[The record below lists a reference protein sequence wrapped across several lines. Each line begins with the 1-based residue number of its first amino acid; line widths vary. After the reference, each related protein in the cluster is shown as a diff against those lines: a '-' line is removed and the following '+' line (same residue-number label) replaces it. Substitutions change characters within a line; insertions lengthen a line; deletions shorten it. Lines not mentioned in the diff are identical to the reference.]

1 MSFVNIIKLLLL
13 VPQSATL
20 RHALLSYV
28 IVICN
33 AAVCEDSAK
42 DRGPFV
48 NPTHEGSIILL
59 GADTSLFVITSWA
72 VTKWLPGNTAVKNTL
87 QGSWR
92 AQVEGNNRNVWDMR
106 HCTEQLFVFLIS
118 DCAAQPQL
126 KQHNPTRLAVSMENL
141 IQVRPDTE
149 EYIPTLF
156 LSVISAIGLMW
167 WAIAGR

>member
-1 MSFVNIIKLLLL
+1 M
-13 VPQSATL
+13 
-20 RHALLSYV
+20 
-28 IVICN
+28 
-33 AAVCEDSAK
+33 
-42 DRGPFV
+42 
-48 NPTHEGSIILL
+48 
-59 GADTSLFVITSWA
+59 
-72 VTKWLPGNTAVKNTL
+72 TKWLPGNTAVKNTL

-156 LSVISAIGLMW
+156 LSVISAIGLM
-167 WAIAGR
+167 